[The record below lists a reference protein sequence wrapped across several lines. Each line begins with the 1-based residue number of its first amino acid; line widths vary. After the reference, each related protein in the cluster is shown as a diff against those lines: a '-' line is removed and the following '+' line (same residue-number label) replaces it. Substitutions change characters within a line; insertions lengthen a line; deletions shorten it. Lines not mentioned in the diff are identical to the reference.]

1 MMRKVLL
8 VIVSLLCIE
17 ACGESADTNA
27 PAWDEIAGPQTT
39 MTVPTSTAMQAL
51 ERVEETPTLPLSLP
65 SSTATVV
72 HTQPHQNHAL
82 SMAELLSTPGAPP
95 RVSASTAYLPPSP
108 HPFTRGAESTE
119 FGIQINACNHEVE
132 QALPILKRLRV
143 GWVKLQ
149 VRWGDMQ
156 AGPNR
161 VDWVCM
167 DAAIPTLNQHGF
179 NVIAS
184 VVTAPAYLRLLPGVN
199 GPPNNFDEYAKFVYA
214 FLTRYMGMVQAVE
227 VWNEPNL
234 SAEWD
239 WQIDGAV
246 YRHLLASAYIAI
258 KAVDPSIMVIS
269 GALASASFDSVY
281 THVDD
286 QSFITKFRRYNGD
299 AYTDCVGAHANG
311 PDGVGDIERVASSYF
326 NAFDQMKPIC
336 VTEFGYGLPVQG
348 QAPKGF
354 EWIMRHTVEGQV
366 GTFKRSFAW
375 AKLSGYVRLVIVWNL
390 DYWGPPS
397 DPNAPYALTR
407 LGWES
412 PAIASIAEMLNE

>member
-1 MMRKVLL
+1 MKRSILPAVVCVLW
-8 VIVSLLCIE
+8 VSS
-17 ACGESADTNA
+17 CGMNTDGRTWWTS
-27 PAWDEIAGPQTT
+27 TT
-39 MTVPTSTAMQAL
+39 TQQATTATLTPTSAQPL
-51 ERVEETPTLPLSLP
+51 KRVGETPTLQPLVQSP
-65 SSTATVV
+65 SQIVV
-72 HTQPHQNHAL
+72 HLDPQQARAL
-82 SMAELLSTPGAPP
+82 PMAALLSTPAAPVP
-95 RVSASTAYLPPSP
+95 ASEATPFSPPP
-108 HPFTRGAESTE
+108 PQPFTRGAKPTE
-119 FGIQINACNHEVE
+119 FGIQINACDHGVE

-149 VRWGDMQ
+149 VRWGDLQ

-179 NVIAS
+179 NVLAS

-269 GALASASFDSVY
+269 GALAPASFDSVY

-326 NAFDQMKPIC
+326 NAFDQLKPIC
-336 VTEFGYGLPVQG
+336 MTEFGYGLPVQG

-397 DPNAPYALTR
+397 DPNAPYALIR
-407 LGWES
+407 PGWES
-412 PAIASIAEMLNE
+412 PAVLRISQMLEE

>member
-1 MMRKVLL
+1 MKRSILPAVVCVLW
-8 VIVSLLCIE
+8 VSS
-17 ACGESADTNA
+17 CGMNTDGRTWWTS
-27 PAWDEIAGPQTT
+27 TT
-39 MTVPTSTAMQAL
+39 TQQATTATLTPTSAQPL
-51 ERVEETPTLPLSLP
+51 KRVGETPTLQPPVQSP
-65 SSTATVV
+65 SQIVV
-72 HTQPHQNHAL
+72 HLDPQQARAL
-82 SMAELLSTPGAPP
+82 PMAALLSTPAAPVP
-95 RVSASTAYLPPSP
+95 ASEATPFSPPP
-108 HPFTRGAESTE
+108 LQPFTRGAKPTE
-119 FGIQINACNHEVE
+119 FGIQINACDHGVE

-149 VRWGDMQ
+149 VRWGDLQ

-179 NVIAS
+179 NVLAS

-269 GALASASFDSVY
+269 GALAPASFDSVY

-326 NAFDQMKPIC
+326 NAFDQLKPIC
-336 VTEFGYGLPVQG
+336 MTEFGYGLPVQG

-397 DPNAPYALTR
+397 DPNAPYALIR
-407 LGWES
+407 PGWES
-412 PAIASIAEMLNE
+412 PAVLRISQMLEE